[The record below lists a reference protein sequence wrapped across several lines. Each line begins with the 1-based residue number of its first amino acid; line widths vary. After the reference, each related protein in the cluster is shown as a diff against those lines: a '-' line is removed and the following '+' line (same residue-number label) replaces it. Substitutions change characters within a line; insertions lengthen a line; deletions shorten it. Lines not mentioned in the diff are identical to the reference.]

1 MLEWPAAGKTSQGRI
16 DGPAGKLQLE
26 VAAPKE
32 SARGLAVV
40 CHPHPQHGG
49 SKDNKVVYSLAR
61 ACREAG
67 LIAVRFNFR
76 GVGSSEGSYDQG
88 EGETD
93 DALAVARWALEQAK
107 LDMSAQSLIWAGF
120 SFGAAAALRA
130 APQQAAQ
137 GLITIALPTR
147 YFENELPKPN
157 CPWLAVYGDAD
168 EVVDSAQATAR
179 LTALS
184 VPPKIETLSGAGHFF
199 HGQLTELSDIT
210 SRYLTHWLEA
220 AE

>member
-1 MLEWPAAGKTSQGRI
+1 MLEWPATGKTSQGSI
-16 DGPAGKLQLE
+16 DGPAGKLQLD
-26 VAAPKE
+26 VAAPKGT
-32 SARGLAVV
+32 ARGLAVV

-67 LIAVRFNFR
+67 LVAVRFNFR
-76 GVGSSEGSYDQG
+76 GVGASEGSYDQG
-88 EGETD
+88 DGETE
-93 DALAVARWALEQAK
+93 DALAVARWALKQVKSDA
-107 LDMSAQSLIWAGF
+107 SVQHFIWAGF

-147 YFENELPKPN
+147 YFENGLPNPN

-168 EVVDSAQATAR
+168 EVIDSTQATAT
-179 LTALS
+179 LSALS
-184 VPPKIETLSGAGHFF
+184 TPPKIEMLSGAGHFF
-199 HGQLTELSDIT
+199 HGQLTELSEIT
-210 SRYLTHWLEA
+210 TRYLARWLDTTG
-220 AE
+220 